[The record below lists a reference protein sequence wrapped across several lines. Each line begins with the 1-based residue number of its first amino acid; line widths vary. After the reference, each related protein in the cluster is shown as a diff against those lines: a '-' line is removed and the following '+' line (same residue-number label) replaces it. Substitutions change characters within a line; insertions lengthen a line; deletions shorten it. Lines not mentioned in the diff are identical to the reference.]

1 MSKIGLHFEGFDC
14 VRTFGFYVPAH
25 RHEPSW
31 KFARLPLIGL
41 LAS

>member
-1 MSKIGLHFEGFDC
+1 MSKIGVHFEGLDC
-14 VRTFGFYVPAH
+14 VRAFGFLCAGH

-31 KFARLPLIGL
+31 KFARLSLIGL